1 MFLTI
6 AINLLIINQR
16 LQIILLSLA
25 IRKSLFSDIIILIL
39 FSISYIVYIF
49 IGLKTRPIVKNLLAI

>member
-16 LQIILLSLA
+16 LRIILLSPV
-25 IRKSLFSDIIILIL
+25 IRKSLFSDTAILIIILT
-39 FSISYIVYIF
+39 FYTACVF
-49 IGLKTRPIVKNLLAI
+49 IGLKTRPIAKNSFSI